1 MRLGSKNKKS
11 AVNGIRYFFLIFFA
25 VFCTYG
31 FSSETYISVTDA
43 AKKLNLELFWEPVS
57 EEIVF
62 KRNNFEASCKV
73 GQPLILF
80 GKTQADFAESPY
92 KKDGLTFIGSKM
104 YSKLKAFFSVPENE
118 QLYTVGAVLIDP
130 GHGGKDVGCVGSY
143 TENGKNFVLYE
154 KDIALKVSLD
164 LYAMLKSTYP
174 GKSILLTRD
183 KDVYPELEDRVNM
196 ANKVKLKK
204 NESILYVSIHVN
216 AAPNA
221 KAAGFEVWYLPPD
234 YRRELLGKNVAPKEI
249 HTILNSMLEEE
260 FTTES
265 VLLAQNILDGMNA
278 QIGIMSRNR
287 GIRANPYF
295 VIRKVKMPSVLVEV
309 GFVSNKNEAKL
320 LSSPDYLK
328 KCTVGIYN
336 GICAFV
342 SDFENSG
349 RTAAED

>member
-1 MRLGSKNKKS
+1 MNNRKS
-11 AVNGIRYFFLIFFA
+11 AVNGKRYFFLVFFA
-25 VFCTYG
+25 VLSMYG
-31 FSSETYISVTDA
+31 FSSENYISVTDA

-57 EEIVF
+57 EELIF
-62 KRNNFEASCKV
+62 KKNNAEASCKV
-73 GQPLILF
+73 GQRLILF
-80 GKTQADFAESPY
+80 GKTHVDFAAAPY
-92 KKDGLTFIGSKM
+92 TKDGLTFISSSM

-118 QLYTVGAVLIDP
+118 QLYTVGAILIDP
-130 GHGGKDVGCVGSY
+130 GHGGKDAGCVGSY
-143 TENGKNFVLYE
+143 TENGKHFVLYE

-164 LYAMLKSTYP
+164 LYAMLKSAYP

-183 KDVYPELEDRVNM
+183 KDVYPELEERVNM

-204 NESILYVSIHVN
+204 NESILYVSIHAN
-216 AAPNA
+216 AAINT
-221 KAAGFEVWYLPPD
+221 KAAGFEVWYLPSD
-234 YRRELLGKNVAPKEI
+234 YRRELLDKNGTPKEI

-265 VLLAQNILDGMNA
+265 VLLAQSILDGMDT
-278 QIGIMSRNR
+278 QIGSMSRNR

-309 GFVSNKNEAKL
+309 GFVSNKDEAKL

-342 SDFENSG
+342 SDFENG
-349 RTAAED
+349 GHTGVAD